1 MTHPTITHIN
11 DVLPHIDGRSDFIVA
26 HKDGYSVIDYVYSLA
41 DSFDDP
47 IRKECRGLK
56 FSADGSILARPLHKF
71 FNIGERPD
79 TQAGALDFDQQH
91 TVMEKL
97 DGSMIHPAI
106 VVGEVVFMTR
116 MGRTDVAFKAERHQ
130 TADVVRACRT
140 LLYSGYTPIFE
151 WTAPDNRIV
160 IRHDDSQLT
169 LLAIRNTVTGYYTT
183 RDFCDAWAIDMG
195 VALVP
200 VHSSASSGIDFAAY
214 ARTVL
219 GFEGFVVR
227 FDNGLWVKAKGD
239 DYVLKHKAKDS
250 ILQEKNILQLVLS
263 GGLDDVLPLLDEA
276 DADAARSYRDSVEA
290 GVSKTVADLS
300 RFVAANENVPQK
312 DFAIDHVRRLPKI
325 LQPLA
330 FTIRKGV
337 DAGEA
342 VRVRI
347 IATASSQT
355 SVDEHRELHNARW
368 AA

>member
-11 DVLPHIDGRSDFIVA
+11 DVMPHIDGRGDFIVA
-26 HKDGYSVIDYVYSLA
+26 HKDGYSVIDYVYSLQ

-79 TQAGALDFDQQH
+79 TQAGVLDFSQQH

-106 VVGEVVFMTR
+106 VGGEVVFMTR
-116 MGRTDVAFKAERHQ
+116 MGRTDVAMKAERHL
-130 TADVVRACRT
+130 TPELRT
-140 LLYSGYTPIFE
+140 ICAGLLMGGATPIFE
-151 WTAPDNRIV
+151 FTAPDNRIV
-160 IRHDDSQLT
+160 VRYEESALT
-169 LLAIRNTVTGYYTT
+169 LLAVRNTVDGAYWPRPVLEGTGLP
-183 RDFCDAWAIDMG
+183 
-195 VALVP
+195 VVS
-200 VHSSASSGIDFAAY
+200 VHSSATSGTEFAAY

-219 GFEGFVVR
+219 GFEGFVLR

-263 GGLDDVLPLLDEA
+263 GGLDDVLPLLDDA

-342 VRVRI
+342 VRSRI
-347 IATASSQT
+347 IATATSQT
-355 SVDEHRELHNARW
+355 SVDEHRELHGATW

>member
-11 DVLPHIDGRSDFIVA
+11 DVLPHIDGRSDFIIA

-56 FSADGSILARPLHKF
+56 FSADGGVLARPLHKF

-79 TQAGALDFDQQH
+79 TQAGVLDFDQPH

-106 VVGEVVFMTR
+106 VGGEVVFMTR
-116 MGRTDVAFKAERHQ
+116 MGRTDVAMKAERHL
-130 TADVVRACRT
+130 TPELRT
-140 LLYSGYTPIFE
+140 ICAGLLMGGATPIFE
-151 WTAPDNRIV
+151 FTAPDNRIV
-160 IRHDDSQLT
+160 VRYEESALT
-169 LLAIRNTVTGYYTT
+169 LLAVRNTVDGAYWPRSVLEGTGLP
-183 RDFCDAWAIDMG
+183 
-195 VALVP
+195 VAP
-200 VHSSASSGIDFAAY
+200 VHNSATSGTEFAAY

-290 GVSKTVADLS
+290 GVSKTVADLTS
-300 RFVAANENVPQK
+300 FVAANENVPQK
-312 DFAIDHVRRLPKI
+312 EFAIDHVRRLPKI

-330 FTIRKGV
+330 FTIRKGI

-342 VRVRI
+342 VRARI

-355 SVDEHRELHNARW
+355 SVDEYRELHNARW

>member
-11 DVLPHIDGRSDFIVA
+11 DVLPRIDDRSDFIVA
-26 HKDGYSVIDYVYSLA
+26 HKGGYSVIDYVYSLA

-79 TQAGALDFDQQH
+79 TQAGVLEFDQPH

-106 VVGEVVFMTR
+106 VGDEVVFMTR
-116 MGRTDVAFKAERHQ
+116 MGRTDVAMKAERHL
-130 TADVVRACRT
+130 TPELRT
-140 LLYSGYTPIFE
+140 ICAGLLMGGATPIFE
-151 WTAPDNRIV
+151 FTAPDNRIV
-160 IRHDDSQLT
+160 VRYEESALT
-169 LLAIRNTVTGYYTT
+169 LLAVRNTVDGAYWPRSLLDGTGLP
-183 RDFCDAWAIDMG
+183 
-195 VALVP
+195 VVP
-200 VHSSASSGIDFAAY
+200 VHSSATSGTEFAAY

-263 GGLDDVLPLLDEA
+263 GGLDDVLPLLDDA

-290 GVSKTVADLS
+290 GVSKTVEDLS

-330 FTIRKGV
+330 FTVRKGV
-337 DAGEA
+337 DADDA
-342 VRVRI
+342 VRARI
-347 IATASSQT
+347 IATATSQT

>member
-11 DVLPHIDGRSDFIVA
+11 DVLPHIDGRGDFIVA
-26 HKDGYSVIDYVYSLA
+26 HKYGYSIIDYVYSLA

-47 IRKECRGLK
+47 ICKECRGLK

-79 TQAGALDFDQQH
+79 TQAGVLDFDQPH

-106 VVGEVVFMTR
+106 VGGEVVFMTR
-116 MGRTDVAFKAERHQ
+116 MGRTDVAMKAERHL
-130 TADVVRACRT
+130 TPELRT
-140 LLYSGYTPIFE
+140 ICAGLLMGGATPIFE
-151 WTAPDNRIV
+151 FTAPDNRIV
-160 IRHDDSQLT
+160 VRYEESALT
-169 LLAIRNTVTGYYTT
+169 LLAVRNTVDGAYWSRSVLDGTGLP
-183 RDFCDAWAIDMG
+183 
-195 VALVP
+195 VVP
-200 VHSSASSGIDFAAY
+200 VHNSASSGLGFAAY

-290 GVSKTVADLS
+290 GVSKTVANLS

-342 VRVRI
+342 VRARI

-368 AA
+368 AS